1 MADDET
7 GELAELLIRVAR
19 TQRGRWRQV
28 LAPWELSPSQ
38 ARALRVL
45 VAHDGARVSELAE
58 ALHIAPRSATEL
70 ADDLEQR
77 GLVERAPDPSDRRAV
92 LLRPTAAGQ
101 RLRSEVE
108 TARATATRE
117 LFARLP
123 AEDRAELARILR
135 RLVE

>member
-1 MADDET
+1 
-7 GELAELLIRVAR
+7 
-19 TQRGRWRQV
+19 V
-28 LAPWELSPSQ
+28 L
-38 ARALRVL
+38 
-45 VAHDGARVSELAE
+45 H
-58 ALHIAPRSATEL
+58 
-70 ADDLEQR
+70 
-77 GLVERAPDPSDRRAV
+77 
-92 LLRPTAAGQ
+92 RPPAAGQ